1 MIVLQ
6 VLTAAATVLLL
17 VYLTAALLRP
27 EWF

>member
-1 MIVLQ
+1 MDILQ
-6 VLTAAATVLLL
+6 TITAAATVLLL